1 MKEKEEKGKKKK
13 NEAGAEKEKK
23 AEAGTEKEKE
33 AKAGAGKEKEAE
45 AKTEKEKGK
54 KKKAEA
60 EKDPNQKE
68 YSLLSNMVYI
78 LREGFRFQKPLAFFV
93 FLAVLTNVVSTYLPT
108 FALSAVIGQLTGRV
122 EFHVLQKT
130 VLLFFAGMLV
140 TNMLGSWAN
149 SNTWWRM
156 INSRVQ
162 FMMMRIHKVL
172 YMDYEY
178 IESAKVMEVCQKAMR
193 ATGGNTNGVEG
204 MMHSSQQ
211 AFQVLVSALTAIVIV
226 LRLSPWM
233 VLVLFALGVL
243 NYFNMDYTKKKDKR
257 TWDELAPYWRKTWY
271 MQQTM
276 SNFVYGK
283 DIRLFSM
290 KRWLLS
296 KYASLHGFTHRR
308 IVESKDR
315 WIMYALRNQIL
326 FLVEEGAI
334 YVYLIY
340 RVLETDMSIA
350 DFTLYLGAVRA
361 FYGVLEQVFNNI
373 TDMKAQSREI
383 NDFRTFLEYPERE
396 ILLQGDDPASA
407 GAYVDMAEKNGKLG
421 IKNRRN
427 GRGASAGN
435 MRTKAGDCADM
446 AETGGKP
453 AMKNKKNGRG
463 ASAKNMRI
471 KKDAAAGKKNAGG
484 NGLDGTLPPLSGQA
498 GYEFRFE
505 NVSFRY
511 PGSDRY
517 ALKDL
522 NLTLAAGERLAVVG
536 LNGAGKSTFIKLL
549 CGLYLPTEGRILLN
563 GVDIRCYD
571 KREYYELFSPVFQNV
586 ELFAFPMDENVS
598 MKVAGETDSVR
609 AVEVLR
615 AAGLSEKL
623 ESLPKGVKT
632 DLLKVI
638 SEDGVEL
645 SGGESQKLALAR
657 ALYKNAPV
665 VVLDEPTSALD
676 ALAEYQM
683 YQNFDRMI
691 GKKSAVYISH
701 RLSSTRFCDHVAMFA
716 DGKLKEYGTH
726 ESLLAAGGAY
736 REMFDVQAQYYKE
749 GGAKCE

>member
-1 MKEKEEKGKKKK
+1 MKEKEKKKK
-13 NEAGAEKEKK
+13 G
-23 AEAGTEKEKE
+23 
-33 AKAGAGKEKEAE
+33 
-45 AKTEKEKGK
+45 
-54 KKKAEA
+54 KAEA

-78 LREGFRFQKPLAFFV
+78 LKGTFQFQKPLAVFL
-93 FLAVLTNVVSTYLPT
+93 FLAVLNSVVNTYLPT
-108 FALSAVIGQLTGRV
+108 FALSAVVDRVTKQV
-122 EFHVLQKT
+122 EFNVLLKT
-130 VLLFFAGMLV
+130 VLLFFVGMLI
-140 TNMLGSWAN
+140 TGILGTWAN
-149 SNTWWRM
+149 SNIWWRM
-156 INSRVQ
+156 IDARVN

-204 MMHSSQQ
+204 MMHSAQRT
-211 AFQVLVSALTAIVIV
+211 FEVLISGLTAIVIV

-233 VLVLFALGVL
+233 VLLLLALGVL
-243 NYFNMDYTKKKDKR
+243 NYFNMDYTKKKDKK

-290 KRWLLS
+290 KGWLLG
-296 KYASLHGFTHRR
+296 KYASLHEFTHDR
-308 IVESKDR
+308 ILESKNR
-315 WIMYALRNQIL
+315 WITCSLRNQML
-326 FLVEEGAI
+326 FLAEEGAI

-340 RVLETDMSIA
+340 RVLKTDMSLA

-361 FYGVLEQVFNNI
+361 FFGVLQQIFNGL

-396 ILLQGDDPASA
+396 VITSKGETAESGKASQKSVLEPQCLA
-407 GAYVDMAEKNGKLG
+407 ADTVVQKGKL
-421 IKNRRN
+421 
-427 GRGASAGN
+427 S
-435 MRTKAGDCADM
+435 
-446 AETGGKP
+446 GKSTFP
-453 AMKNKKNGRG
+453 
-463 ASAKNMRI
+463 S
-471 KKDAAAGKKNAGG
+471 
-484 NGLDGTLPPLSGQA
+484 LLGQP
-498 GYEFRFE
+498 GYEFKFE

-511 PGSDRY
+511 PESERY
-517 ALKDL
+517 ALKNL

-549 CGLYLPTEGRILLN
+549 CGLYMPTEGRILIN

-586 ELFAFPMDENVS
+586 ELFAFPMEENVS
-598 MKVAGETDSVR
+598 MKVEEETDS
-609 AVEVLR
+609 ALAEKYLC
-615 AAGLSEKL
+615 AAGLEEKIK
-623 ESLPKGVKT
+623 SLPKGIKT
-632 DLLKVI
+632 DLLKII
-638 SEDGVEL
+638 SEDGVDL

-657 ALYKNAPV
+657 ALYKNAPI

-676 ALAEYQM
+676 ALAEYRM

-716 DGKLKEYGTH
+716 DGELKEYGTH
-726 ESLLAAGGAY
+726 ESLLRAGGAY

-749 GGAKCE
+749 GGAECE

>member
-1 MKEKEEKGKKKK
+1 MKEKEKKKK
-13 NEAGAEKEKK
+13 TGE
-23 AEAGTEKEKE
+23 
-33 AKAGAGKEKEAE
+33 
-45 AKTEKEKGK
+45 
-54 KKKAEA
+54 EA

-68 YSLLSNMVYI
+68 YPLLSNMAYI
-78 LREGFRFQKPLAFFV
+78 LKGSFRFQKPLAFFL
-93 FLAVLTNVVSTYLPT
+93 FLAVLTSVVGTYLPT
-108 FALSAVIGQLTGRV
+108 FALSAVVDCVARQ
-122 EFHVLQKT
+122 EDFAVLLKT
-130 VLLFFAGMLV
+130 VLVFFAGMLV
-140 TNMLGSWAN
+140 TNMVGSLAN

-156 INSRVQ
+156 IDARVQ

-204 MMHSSQQ
+204 MIHSSQRI
-211 AFQVLVSALTAIVIV
+211 FEVLLSGLTAVVIV

-233 VLVLFALGVL
+233 VLLLLAIGVL
-243 NYFNMDYTKKKDKR
+243 NYFNMDYTKKNDKK

-290 KRWLLS
+290 KGWLLS
-296 KYASLHGFTHRR
+296 KYASLHAFIHRR
-308 IVESKDR
+308 IVESKNR
-315 WIMYALRNQIL
+315 WIGCSVRNQLL
-326 FLVEEGAI
+326 FLAEEGAI
-334 YVYLIY
+334 YVYLVY
-340 RVLETDMSIA
+340 RVLQTDMSIA

-361 FYGVLEQVFNNI
+361 FYGVLQQVFNSL
-373 TDMKAQSREI
+373 TDMKEQSREI

-396 ILLQGDDPASA
+396 AVAQGDASGNAKVSDA
-407 GAYVDMAEKNGKLG
+407 G
-421 IKNRRN
+421 
-427 GRGASAGN
+427 S
-435 MRTKAGDCADM
+435 
-446 AETGGKP
+446 
-453 AMKNKKNGRG
+453 
-463 ASAKNMRI
+463 
-471 KKDAAAGKKNAGG
+471 
-484 NGLDGTLPPLSGQA
+484 LPSLLGQA
-498 GYEFRFE
+498 GYEFKFE

-511 PGSDRY
+511 PESERY
-517 ALKDL
+517 ALKNL

-549 CGLYLPTEGRILLN
+549 CGLYVPTEGRILLN
-563 GVDIRCYD
+563 GVDIRRYD

-598 MKVAGETDSVR
+598 MKVAEETDSAR
-609 AVEVLR
+609 AEEFLR

-623 ESLPKGVKT
+623 DSLQKGVKT

-638 SEDGVEL
+638 SEDGIEL

-676 ALAEYQM
+676 ALAEYRM

-716 DGKLKEYGTH
+716 DGELKEYGTH
-726 ESLLAAGGAY
+726 ESLLEAGGAY

-749 GGAKCE
+749 GGAECE